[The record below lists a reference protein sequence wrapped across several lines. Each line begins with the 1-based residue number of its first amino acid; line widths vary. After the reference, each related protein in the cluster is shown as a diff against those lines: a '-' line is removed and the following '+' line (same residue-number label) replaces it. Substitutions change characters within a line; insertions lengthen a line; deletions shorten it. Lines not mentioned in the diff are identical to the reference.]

1 MTRPA
6 PNIAY
11 LHKARTLLVLCLLGL
26 LATACNQGAGSA
38 TEPTDSAGQEAAEA
52 ATYEVFSRKD
62 ESHKATTKP
71 ISGYSKEQLD
81 ALPMVKK
88 IVYKVVV
95 PESFSAKQ
103 TVPTIEKFIADMSSN
118 DKDIDEIQVYFYSEE
133 SRLSGDYDVA
143 MGIWAPDGK
152 LGTVDAATATGNN
165 HDEYSIKSHL
175 RQNLQENLD
184 RRGKFEHNEMDGLT
198 EEDKEDIESI
208 LEDLEN
214 QSATNPVSPLR

>member
-1 MTRPA
+1 M
-6 PNIAY
+6 N
-11 LHKARTLLVLCLLGL
+11 KARTVLVLCLFVL
-26 LATACNQGAGSA
+26 LASACNRGKAPA
-38 TEPTDSAGQEAAEA
+38 IEPDSAGKEATEA
-52 ATYEVFSRKD
+52 STYEVFSRTD

-88 IVYKVVV
+88 IVYKIVV
-95 PESFSAKQ
+95 PKSFNAKQ
-103 TVPTIEKFIADMSSN
+103 TVPTIEKFIADMSSR
-118 DKDIDEIQVYFYSEE
+118 DGDTDEIQVFVYSEK

-143 MGIWAPDGK
+143 MGIWAPEGK
-152 LGTVDAATATGNN
+152 LGTVDANTATGNN
-165 HDEYSIKSHL
+165 RDDYSIKTHL

-184 RRGKFEHNEMDGLT
+184 RRGKFQHNEMDGLT
-198 EEDKEDIESI
+198 EEDKEDIDHI

>member
-1 MTRPA
+1 MR
-6 PNIAY
+6 
-11 LHKARTLLVLCLLGL
+11 KARTLLVLCLFVLV
-26 LATACNQGAGSA
+26 AAACNQGEDSA
-38 TEPTDSAGQEAAEA
+38 SEPTDSGKKDATEAS
-52 ATYEVFSRKD
+52 TYEVFSRKD

-81 ALPMVKK
+81 ALPTVKK
-88 IVYKVVV
+88 IVYKIVV

-103 TVPTIEKFIADMSSN
+103 TVPTIEKFIGDMSSR
-118 DKDIDEIQVYFYSEE
+118 DEDTDEIQVFVYSEK

-143 MGIWAPDGK
+143 MGIWAPEGK
-152 LGTVDAATATGNN
+152 LGTVDANTATGNN
-165 HDEYSIKSHL
+165 RDDYSIKTHL

-184 RRGKFEHNEMDGLT
+184 RRGKFQHNEMDGLT
-198 EEDKEDIESI
+198 EEDKEDIDHI